1 METEHVVILGGGFG
15 GLAAAQALRRAS
27 VQVTLVDRQNYHLFQ
42 PLLYQV
48 ATGGLSPANI
58 AAPLRSI
65 FKRQKN
71 VQVLLG
77 EVRDIDLAE
86 RRILFDDGDLAY
98 DWLVVATG
106 SSHHYFGNEQWEAH
120 APGLKTIEDATEIRS
135 RVLVAFERAEK
146 ETDPARIR
154 QLLRFVVVGGGP
166 TGVELAGTL
175 AEIAN
180 DTLKHEFRSINPAD
194 AEIILLEGGDRVLPS
209 YPGKLPSKAES
220 QLKDLGVTVRT
231 SAMVTDM
238 EDDRVIVRIDGNP
251 ETIETYTVLWGAGV
265 KASPLGTLLTQKANV
280 QSDEMGRVPVE
291 PDLSLRGHSEVFVIG
306 DLARFDHGCEEPL
319 PGVAPVAIQQGKHCA
334 KTIRNRIA
342 GKETRAFRYRDLGTM
357 ATIGRHRA
365 VAVVGSWRFSGYLA
379 WLMWLTIHLMYIV
392 EFQNRLLVLIQWAWN
407 YLTWNRS
414 ARLITNSSRATG
426 ALSPTRVDSSSR
438 ESEQPREPNTQ
449 TNETGLKV
457 HRNGQ

>member
-1 METEHVVILGGGFG
+1 MD
-15 GLAAAQALRRAS
+15 RR
-27 VQVTLVDRQNYHLFQ
+27 NYHLFQ

-77 EVRDIDLAE
+77 EVQDIDLAE
-86 RRILFDDGDLAY
+86 RRVLFDDGDLAY

-106 SSHHYFGNEQWEAH
+106 SSHHYFGNDQWETH

-135 RVLVAFERAEK
+135 RVLMAFERAEK

-209 YPGKLPSKAES
+209 YPGQLPRRAES

-231 SAMVTDM
+231 SAMVTDVQ
-238 EDDRVIVRIDGNP
+238 DDRVIVRIDGKYGDDRHVHR
-251 ETIETYTVLWGAGV
+251 T
-265 KASPLGTLLTQKANV
+265 LGSRRESLTARNAAHA
-280 QSDEMGRVPVE
+280 E
-291 PDLSLRGHSEVFVIG
+291 SECAIG
-306 DLARFDHGCEEPL
+306 CDG
-319 PGVAPVAIQQGKHCA
+319 
-334 KTIRNRIA
+334 
-342 GKETRAFRYRDLGTM
+342 TRAG
-357 ATIGRHRA
+357 
-365 VAVVGSWRFSGYLA
+365 
-379 WLMWLTIHLMYIV
+379 
-392 EFQNRLLVLIQWAWN
+392 
-407 YLTWNRS
+407 
-414 ARLITNSSRATG
+414 
-426 ALSPTRVDSSSR
+426 
-438 ESEQPREPNTQ
+438 
-449 TNETGLKV
+449 
-457 HRNGQ
+457 

>member
-1 METEHVVILGGGFG
+1 METERVVILGGGFG
-15 GLAAAQALRRAS
+15 GLAAAQALRRAP
-27 VQVTLVDRQNYHLFQ
+27 VQITLVDRRNYHLFQ

-58 AAPLRSI
+58 AAPLRSV

-77 EVRDIDLAE
+77 EVQDIDLAE
-86 RRILFDDGDLAY
+86 RRISYEDGDLVY

-135 RVLVAFERAEK
+135 RVLMAFERAEK

-238 EDDRVIVRIDGNP
+238 YDDRVIVRIDGNT
-251 ETIETYTVLWGAGV
+251 ETIDTYTVLWGAGV
-265 KASPLGTLLTQKANV
+265 KASPLGMLLTQKANL

-306 DLARFDHGCEEPL
+306 DLARFEYSSEEPL

-334 KTIRNRIA
+334 KTIRNRIR
-342 GKETRAFRYRDLGTM
+342 GKETSSFRYRDLGTM

-365 VAVVGSWRFSGYLA
+365 VAVVGSWRFSGYFA

-414 ARLITNSSRATG
+414 ARLITNSRRAT
-426 ALSPTRVDSSSR
+426 ASLSLKRTERSAR
-438 ESEQPREPNTQ
+438 ESEQPSQPNSQ
-449 TNETGLKV
+449 TVESRTEV
-457 HRNGQ
+457 HGTSR